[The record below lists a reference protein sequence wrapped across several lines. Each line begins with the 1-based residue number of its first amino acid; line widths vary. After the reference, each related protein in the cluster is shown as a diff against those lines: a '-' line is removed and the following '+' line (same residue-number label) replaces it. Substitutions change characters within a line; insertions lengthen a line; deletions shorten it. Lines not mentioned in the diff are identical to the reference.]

1 MNKFVFHL
9 IIFKFEMELLLGKV
23 VRRAYLLQSFSNVL
37 VFGTDNPVSLLKTS
51 NISNNFEWE
60 LVRSLKLL
68 IRKRRTKRAPA

>member
-9 IIFKFEMELLLGKV
+9 IIFKFEMELLLVKV

>member
-23 VRRAYLLQSFSNVL
+23 VIRAYLLQSFSNVL
-37 VFGTDNPVSLLKTS
+37 VFGTDNPLSLLKTS

>member
-23 VRRAYLLQSFSNVL
+23 VIRAYLLQSFSNGL